1 MQGRGGKGK
10 GEVEGKRKWK
20 LLLKDEKQPIP
31 ENVFVF
37 SLLNREKHFSF
48 IFNFVITCLL

>member
-1 MQGRGGKGK
+1 MQGRGGRGK
-10 GEVEGKRKWK
+10 GEVEGRRKWK
-20 LLLKDEKQPIP
+20 LLLKDEQQPIP

>member
-1 MQGRGGKGK
+1 MLGRGGKGK
-10 GEVEGKRKWK
+10 GEVVGKRKWK